1 MNPVNGSLT
10 GQGPIFGNTFFS
22 GVNPELTDRLNAYDK
37 VASAL
42 ERSSAPNYSKI
53 GNRLMAMA
61 MADLLTEEGAVPPK
75 DTTSVRIKSFSLEDG
90 LELEVVN
97 AASVG
102 DASGLIVFSNEAT
115 VQLTLSCATTPDF
128 ADAVEVPIKT
138 ITIYANKKTDGDS
151 VAVTAE
157 ELAAAR
163 ANVPEARFFKAIL
176 TK

>member
-1 MNPVNGSLT
+1 MNPDLAATLSAYNLGSTVSGSTANLGFT
-10 GQGPIFGNTFFS
+10 LMGALLNSSGPSAMMAASLLS
-22 GVNPELTDRLNAYDK
+22 G
-37 VASAL
+37 SA
-42 ERSSAPNYSKI
+42 SSAV
-53 GNRLMAMA
+53 
-61 MADLLTEEGAVPPK
+61 E
-75 DTTSVRIKSFSLEDG
+75 TTSVRIKSFSLENG
-90 LELEVVN
+90 LELEVMN
-97 AASVG
+97 TASAD

-138 ITIYANKKTDGDS
+138 ITIYANKTTDG
-151 VAVTAE
+151 VAVTPE